1 MQSKPQKTLAK
12 PVVVEGVGLHTGT
25 KCRLK
30 IKPSNDNAGLFFT
43 RTDLDKLS
51 VIRADVDNVIETNR
65 GTVLEKNGMKV
76 HTVEHILA
84 ALYAL
89 GIDNAEMELSGPEPP
104 ILDGSAL
111 PFVDA
116 INSAGIEDLEEPKEI
131 LKIDQKIR
139 YMDPDNDVELIILP
153 HESFK
158 ITFFIDYG
166 LPNFG
171 LQYSSI
177 EDVAHEFESEIAPA
191 RTFGLLSE
199 ISHLKD
205 NGLIK
210 GGNLGNAVVFVDQDI
225 DETERKRLSK
235 AMGKSIDLNFKKGSI
250 LNAEGLRYDN
260 EPVRHKVLDLIGDL
274 SLFGR
279 PFFGHVIAKKSGH
292 SANIELVKLLRSHY
306 YEN

>member
-12 PVVVEGVGLHTGT
+12 PVVVEGVGLHTGVE
-25 KCRLK
+25 CRLK

-43 RTDLDKLS
+43 RTDLDQLS

-65 GTVLEKNGMKV
+65 GTVLEKNGLKV

-89 GIDNAEMELSGPEPP
+89 GIDNAEMEISGHEPP

-111 PFVDA
+111 PFVTA
-116 INSAGIEDLEEPKEI
+116 INEAGFKVLTEPKDI

-139 YMDPDNDVELIILP
+139 YIDSDNDIELIILP

-158 ITFFIDYG
+158 ITFFMDYG

-177 EDVAHEFESEIAPA
+177 EDVALEFESEIAPA

-199 ISHLKD
+199 ITTLKD

-210 GGNLGNAVVFVDQDI
+210 GGNLGNAVVFVDQDV
-225 DETERKRLSK
+225 DEKERKKLSK
-235 AMGKSIDLNFKKGSI
+235 TMGKSIDLNFKKGSI

-279 PFFGHVIAKKSGH
+279 PLLGHVIAKKSGH